1 MYRCSYQLWHVSSRI
16 KLWEPKRVSNGT
28 NTMVKNFGRAM
39 RKSIGGIPAIIHL
52 HFASDV
58 AMSAPLKCS

>member
-1 MYRCSYQLWHVSSRI
+1 MYRRSYQLWHVSSRI
-16 KLWEPKRVSNGT
+16 KLWEPKRISNGT
-28 NTMVKNFGRAM
+28 NTMGKTL
-39 RKSIGGIPAIIHL
+39 RKSISGIPAIIHL